1 MATPLALFK
10 GHVQTRQQLVP
21 RPNPRKVSIVAQ
33 SRGLQVETSNAGPV
47 VLITGC
53 SHGGIGHAL
62 AREFA
67 ENGCRVV
74 ATSRSRSK
82 MTDLEQDPRL
92 FVQEL
97 DVRSEQSVNEVLSN
111 VIDKFGQID
120 VLVNNAGIQCVGP
133 LAEIPISAMENTFDT
148 NVFGTVRMT
157 QAVVPHMASKKKG
170 KIVNIGSVSVMS
182 PSPWAG
188 VYTGTKA
195 AIHALTDSL
204 RLELQP
210 FGIDVIDV
218 VPGGIRSNLANSAV
232 AVFKKWPE
240 LKLYKP
246 YEEAII
252 ERAFFFQ
259 RRKPTPTETFAK
271 DTVAAVLK
279 KNPPAWFSSGRYS
292 TFMAIMYH
300 MPIWYKDF
308 LQKKSLM
315 KKA

>member
-1 MATPLALFK
+1 M
-10 GHVQTRQQLVP
+10 
-21 RPNPRKVSIVAQ
+21 
-33 SRGLQVETSNAGPV
+33 
-47 VLITGC
+47 
-53 SHGGIGHAL
+53 
-62 AREFA
+62 
-67 ENGCRVV
+67 
-74 ATSRSRSK
+74 
-82 MTDLEQDPRL
+82 
-92 FVQEL
+92 
-97 DVRSEQSVNEVLSN
+97 
-111 VIDKFGQID
+111 
-120 VLVNNAGIQCVGP
+120 
-133 LAEIPISAMENTFDT
+133 
-148 NVFGTVRMT
+148 
-157 QAVVPHMASKKKG
+157 
-170 KIVNIGSVSVMS
+170 
-182 PSPWAG
+182 
-188 VYTGTKA
+188 
-195 AIHALTDSL
+195 
-204 RLELQP
+204 ELQP

>member
-218 VPGGIRSNLANSAV
+218 VPGGIRSNLSNSAV

>member
-1 MATPLALFK
+1 MTTPLALFK

-97 DVRSEQSVNEVLSN
+97 DVRSEQSVSEVVSN

-148 NVFGTVRMT
+148 NVF
-157 QAVVPHMASKKKG
+157 
-170 KIVNIGSVSVMS
+170 
-182 PSPWAG
+182 G

-279 KNPPAWFSSGRYS
+279 KKPPAWFSSGRYS